1 MKRYL
6 LSLILAFTATGA
18 MAVDGYKEVKFGSS
32 FEAMRS
38 AGLCDFQIASKQPEH
53 KNIVMYNCLDFQ
65 FDGNHTMAAASFIG
79 GKFGKLQ
86 IMVDSP
92 VNSVLEA
99 LYKKYGA
106 PSSSSTEEEMQNAII
121 TGNPIYVRF
130 DKDTVIWIGPYIS
143 IHFLSLN
150 PLLVRRRRYSRGE
163 RYPSALCGC
172 HSL

>member
-130 DKDTVIWIGPYIS
+130 DKDTVILKVERVNKID
-143 IHFLSLN
+143 LVSLN
-150 PLLVRRRRYSRGE
+150 YVSPDFELSVKE
-163 RYPSALCGC
+163 KTQKITDDI
-172 HSL
+172 

>member
-1 MKRYL
+1 MKKYL

-32 FEAMRS
+32 FEAMKS

-99 LYKKYGA
+99 LYKKYGT

-130 DKDTVIWIGPYIS
+130 DKDTVILKVERVNKID
-143 IHFLSLN
+143 LVSLN
-150 PLLVRRRRYSRGE
+150 YVSPDFEPPVKE
-163 RYPSALCGC
+163 KTQKITDDI
-172 HSL
+172 